1 MRNGGRSP
9 GRWPWC
15 RRRRPPLPGMAGSRS
30 FLRPAGL
37 VALPVADPAI
47 GVARRRLRG
56 LGLDPADP
64 FVARVVEAV
73 DRAGGREGVVTGPE
87 RVVLAVEL
95 ALDRAGEEDV
105 RLLERVVVGLGRA
118 AQL

>member
-1 MRNGGRSP
+1 MHSAARSP
-9 GRWPWC
+9 GRSPWC
-15 RRRRPPLPGMAGSRS
+15 RRRRPPLPGMTRSRS
-30 FLRPAGL
+30 FLRPGGL

-64 FVARVVEAV
+64 FVAGVVEAM

-87 RVVLAVEL
+87 GVVPAVEL
-95 ALDRAGEEDV
+95 ALDLAREEDV
-105 RLLERVVVGLGRA
+105 RLL
-118 AQL
+118 